1 MKELLKKYV
10 NSGATPTKHQLE
22 YIFNR
27 RSLFV
32 SLVRKQLINKNKKF
46 FSYNLVIIG
55 EAIKKDFF
63 NEKLRNDI
71 LNYIAPI
78 ENIGPLFISIIK
90 YGKNVPEDV
99 QLEAV
104 SRSSD
109 AIYVILD
116 NGITPSED
124 VQLAAVSQNGD
135 AIKHILDNGIIPSED
150 VQIAA
155 VSKDGHAIKHIFDNG
170 IIPSEDVQLAAVS
183 NYGYAIKHILDNGI
197 IPSEMIQLVAV
208 QKYLDIIWYIKEP
221 YPSVINYVNSF
232 KR

>member
-99 QLEAV
+99 QLN
-104 SRSSD
+104 
-109 AIYVILD
+109 VI
-116 NGITPSED
+116 
-124 VQLAAVSQNGD
+124 
-135 AIKHILDNGIIPSED
+135 
-150 VQIAA
+150 
-155 VSKDGHAIKHIFDNG
+155 SKDGRAIKYLLNNE
-170 IIPSEDVQLAAVS
+170 IIPYEAVQLAAVS
-183 NYGYAIKHILDNGI
+183 NHGYAIKYILDKGI
-197 IPSEMIQLVAV
+197 TPSKDVQLAAV
-208 QKYLDIIWYIKEP
+208 KLNPEVINYIKNP
-221 YPSVINYVNSF
+221 HPSVINYVNSL
-232 KR
+232 KK

>member
-22 YIFNR
+22 YIFKK

-78 ENIGPLFISIIK
+78 ENIGPLLISMIK

-135 AIKHILDNGIIPSED
+135 AIKHILDKGIIPSKD
-150 VQIAA
+150 VQLTAVSNNSFAIEYIIDKGIVPSEDAQLAA
-155 VSKDGHAIKHIFDNG
+155 VSKNVNAIKYILNKG
-170 IIPSEDVQLAAVS
+170 ITPSEDVQLAAVKKNPHAFFS
-183 NYGYAIKHILDNGI
+183 IKNPH
-197 IPSEMIQLVAV
+197 
-208 QKYLDIIWYIKEP
+208 
-221 YPSVINYVNSF
+221 PSVINYINSLN
-232 KR
+232 K